1 MARMSCVSLL
11 GIFSDFTCFLL
22 CCAILILSCM
32 EEYFRLVEGIS
43 LDAVNIVFG
52 NVM

>member
-1 MARMSCVSLL
+1 
-11 GIFSDFTCFLL
+11 
-22 CCAILILSCM
+22 M

-52 NVM
+52 NVTWKVIKDTVKHARLVSTALY